1 MLEHPSIPH
10 YSYCIVLSER
20 CSTVKTCRVRT
31 ISRKG
36 SGSSRF
42 GTVNRESGVPDGVKD
57 AGNPQRL
64 YAKPVLQTGGGM
76 R

>member
-1 MLEHPSIPH
+1 M
-10 YSYCIVLSER
+10 
-20 CSTVKTCRVRT
+20 CRVRT

-36 SGSSRF
+36 PGFSRI
-42 GTVNRESGVPDGVKD
+42 GTVDRESGVLDGVED

-64 YAKPVLQTGGGM
+64 YAKLALQAGGGM

>member
-1 MLEHPSIPH
+1 
-10 YSYCIVLSER
+10 
-20 CSTVKTCRVRT
+20 VKMCRVRT

-36 SGSSRF
+36 PAFSRAR
-42 GTVNRESGVPDGVKD
+42 TVNRESGVLDGVED

-64 YAKPVLQTGGGM
+64 YAEPALQTESGM

>member
-1 MLEHPSIPH
+1 M
-10 YSYCIVLSER
+10 
-20 CSTVKTCRVRT
+20 CRVRT

-36 SGSSRF
+36 PESSRF
-42 GTVNRESGVPDGVKD
+42 GTVDRESGVPNGVED

-64 YAKPVLQTGGGM
+64 YAKPVLQTGDGM